1 MNHNTEEIENTWEV
15 EFFNNQCTFRRRADL
30 MAQAMLTPEEYDD
43 ESYMDFYSIAMLDN
57 FRLQNLL
64 MEWQVKIVAIIRK
77 EAMQ

>member
-1 MNHNTEEIENTWEV
+1 
-15 EFFNNQCTFRRRADL
+15 

-43 ESYMDFYSIAMLDN
+43 ESYMDFYSIAMLDS